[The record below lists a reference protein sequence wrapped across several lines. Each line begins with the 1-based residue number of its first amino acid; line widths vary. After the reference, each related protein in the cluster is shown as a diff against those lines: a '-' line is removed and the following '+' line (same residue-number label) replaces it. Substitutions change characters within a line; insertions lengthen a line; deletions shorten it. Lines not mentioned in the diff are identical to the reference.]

1 MAAVVVDAV
10 WVAAREIDR
19 DSAVPPS
26 RQVAGWLADDIRGGV
41 YRPGQRL
48 PSITDLVQTYG
59 IARDTA
65 LKAQRILIA
74 DGLAENSP
82 GMGLF
87 VVRKLP
93 PA

>member
-1 MAAVVVDAV
+1 MYPLVIDTVRM
-10 WVAAREIDR
+10 AREIDR
-19 DSAVPPS
+19 DSSVPPS
-26 RQVAGWLADDIRGGV
+26 RQVAGWLREDIESGV
-41 YRPGQRL
+41 YAPGQRL

-65 LKAQRILIA
+65 LKAQRILID

-87 VVRKLP
+87 VRK
-93 PA
+93 